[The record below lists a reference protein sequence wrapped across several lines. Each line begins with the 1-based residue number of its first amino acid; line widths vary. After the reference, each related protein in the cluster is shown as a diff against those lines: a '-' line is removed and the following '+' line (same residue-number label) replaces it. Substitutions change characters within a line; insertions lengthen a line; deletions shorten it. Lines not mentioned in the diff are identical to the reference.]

1 MNQPVATKTYTL
13 PPMGHPAVTRV
24 VTLCPLDE
32 LKVNELTWVLN
43 QAHPIIKSMRIVRM
57 FDGDAGV
64 EVYSV
69 DGDGTPMRNR
79 IPSMMIKL
87 VEEAMPIE
95 VFIEEIARAESD
107 DDDDDGND
115 DEDDEGG
122 TETDTGPSA
131 PFSGSAGS
139 AVSS

>member
-1 MNQPVATKTYTL
+1 MNQPATKTYNL

-24 VTLCPLDE
+24 VSLCPLEE
-32 LKVNELTWVLN
+32 LKVTEVTWTLN
-43 QAHPIIKSMRIVRM
+43 QEHPIIKGMRIVRM

-69 DGDGTPMRNR
+69 SADGTPMRNR

-107 DDDDDGND
+107 DDDDDGD
-115 DEDDEGG
+115 DEDDEVGP
-122 TETDTGPSA
+122 ETGAGPSA
-131 PFSGSAGS
+131 PFSAP
-139 AVSS
+139 AASS